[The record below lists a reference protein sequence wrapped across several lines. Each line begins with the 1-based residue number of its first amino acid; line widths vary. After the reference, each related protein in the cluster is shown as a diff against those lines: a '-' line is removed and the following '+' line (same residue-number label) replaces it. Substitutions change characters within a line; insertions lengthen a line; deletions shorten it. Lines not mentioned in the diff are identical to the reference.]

1 MGQGRAEDRGH
12 SRAGAWIYG
21 GAGPGPGTVAAGRAG
36 NRRGGRGAGGAMVS
50 DGRGVRRLSLEPIEL
65 PRPWW
70 RRHRYWLAS
79 PAPVVGTGATVVNM
93 RTGEVH
99 DWHFRGNRRG
109 RGWFGVRTRWLWP
122 TRTG

>member
-1 MGQGRAEDRGH
+1 
-12 SRAGAWIYG
+12 
-21 GAGPGPGTVAAGRAG
+21 
-36 NRRGGRGAGGAMVS
+36 MVS
-50 DGRGVRRLSLEPIEL
+50 DERGVRRLSLEPIEL

-109 RGWFGVRTRWLWP
+109 RGWFGVRTRWALAHPNWKRDPWVLFYVPVDGAESDPIPWP
-122 TRTG
+122 LPPTPNARRWWRCW